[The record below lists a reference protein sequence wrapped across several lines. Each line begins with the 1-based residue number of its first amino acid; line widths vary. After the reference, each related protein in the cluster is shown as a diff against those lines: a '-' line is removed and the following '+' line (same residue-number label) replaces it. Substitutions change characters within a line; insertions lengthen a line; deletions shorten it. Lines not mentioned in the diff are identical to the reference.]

1 MSPAVTLIL
10 VSTGRSCGGGNLWAG
25 PTIAVSLPD
34 DENIPVQWHRIAVNC
49 DWIALLLNEGDWY
62 SLIESDNDP

>member
-10 VSTGRSCGGGNLWAG
+10 VSTGRSCGGGNLLAG

-34 DENIPVQWHRIAVNC
+34 DENIPVQWHRIAVKS
-49 DWIALLLNEGDWY
+49 DWIAVLLNEGAWY
-62 SLIESDNDP
+62 SLIEADNDP